1 MNPVR
6 SAFLFFALTAA
17 LLAGCAAPP
26 REPQSPH
33 PTPSEAATASSA
45 DPSLPLT
52 SAQKVSR
59 RESTRLLQA
68 GRYAELD
75 ARMNGFQ
82 QAYRAH
88 QIDDL
93 DLLREF
99 GAFARTDAA
108 LGTNL
113 DGWVQGYPG
122 SYAARLARGIYYFK
136 CGVVTRGNKYIAR
149 TPAEQI
155 RGMRVYL
162 KQAREDLLAS
172 LPLDAAPL
180 ISYRY
185 LIMIGMEFGERD
197 KNRDWLA
204 KATAVDRDSIVIRRP
219 YMISLETRWGG
230 SLEAMQEFLDLSRKT
245 GASPD
250 HVRMLAQLIDREQAW
265 LQKNR
270 TDGAAPETDDPS

>member
-1 MNPVR
+1 MNFLRP
-6 SAFLFFALTAA
+6 AFPFCVLTATV
-17 LLAGCAAPP
+17 LAGCAAQP
-26 REPQSPH
+26 RGPQSPP
-33 PTPSEAATASSA
+33 PTPSEAASAASA
-45 DPSLPLT
+45 DPSAPLT
-52 SAQKVSR
+52 SAQKASR
-59 RESTRLLQA
+59 RESSELLQA
-68 GRYAELD
+68 GSYAELD

-88 QIDDL
+88 KIDDL

-99 GAFARTDAA
+99 GAFARTDAV
-108 LGTNL
+108 LRNNL
-113 DGWVQGYPG
+113 DAWVQGYPG

-155 RGMRVYL
+155 RGMTVYL
-162 KQAREDLLAS
+162 TQAREDLLAS

-185 LIMIGMEFGERD
+185 LIIIGMEFGERD
-197 KNRDWLA
+197 KNPDWLA

-250 HVRMLAQLIDREQAW
+250 HLRMLAELIDREQKW
-265 LQKNR
+265 LHKNR
-270 TDGAAPETDDPS
+270 TDGAAPADDFL